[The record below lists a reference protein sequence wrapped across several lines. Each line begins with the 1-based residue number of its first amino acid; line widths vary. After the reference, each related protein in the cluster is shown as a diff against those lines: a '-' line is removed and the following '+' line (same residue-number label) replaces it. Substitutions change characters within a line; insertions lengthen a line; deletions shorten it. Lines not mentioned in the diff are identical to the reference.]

1 MLDPGSTCCFNS
13 PDHEDEAG
21 TPSDGEGRGPVE
33 VDEVERLVREESAD
47 LADLAEG
54 LTPQEW
60 DADSTCAGWRVKHVV
75 SHMVT
80 GGTYSL
86 GRLLAAVVRARG
98 NRAQA
103 AHRMAIDYGDTR
115 SQQEVVAEFR
125 RGHEGEPLTFFARSL
140 DPREIFVDHLVHHQ
154 DIRRSLDRPRA
165 VPPHRLEAA
174 FDLLP
179 EVGGATN
186 TRALVQGLRFHA
198 ADLDRS
204 IGSGPMVEGP
214 PSRSSVGRPRQR
226 GLAGRTRR
234 APISSK
240 DSLRTRRGAS
250 APGCI

>member
-1 MLDPGSTCCFNS
+1 VLDPGATCCFD
-13 PDHEDEAG
+13 PLTTG
-21 TPSDGEGRGPVE
+21 TRQGTSSDGEGRGPVE
-33 VDEVERLVREESAD
+33 IDEVKRLVREESGD

-75 SHMVT
+75 SHMAT
-80 GGTYSL
+80 GATYPL

-103 AHRMAIDYGDTR
+103 AHRMAIEFGDTH
-115 SQQEVVAEFR
+115 SQRDVVATFR

-140 DPREIFVDHLVHHQ
+140 DPREVLVDHLVHHQ
-154 DIRRSLDRPRA
+154 DIRRSLDRPRV
-165 VPPHRLEAA
+165 VPPHRLAAA

-204 IGSGPMVEGP
+204 IGAGPVVEGP
-214 PSRSSVGRPRQR
+214 AEALVMAA
-226 GLAGRTRR
+226 AGRREVL
-234 APISSK
+234 PE
-240 DSLRTRRGAS
+240 LRGEGAAALAS
-250 APGCI
+250 RLN